1 MKKIDNIDPIQSF
14 FSDKELQSK
23 VYSFLKKN
31 NYKIINENT
40 YLDKSFD
47 INITNGTP
55 LPQIKNV
62 GVLGTI
68 KIKDVKSIQENRSF
82 KKLQKQIKRVLK
94 KKHAP
99 LTIDKEGY
107 IINGHHRYDALRIL
121 KKKKTIVRMLN
132 ILAKDLSKLEI
143 SAEEF
148 NKLLKFHNFN
158 SYKILSFKLLEA
170 NEEELL
176 KKIS

>member
-14 FSDKELQSK
+14 FSDKGLQSK

-68 KIKDVKSIQENRSF
+68 RIKDVKSIQENRSF

-132 ILAKDLSKLEI
+132 IHAKDLSKLEI

-158 SYKILSFKLLEA
+158 SYKILSFELLETTK
-170 NEEELL
+170 ELL

>member
-40 YLDKSFD
+40 YLDKNFD

-99 LTIDKEGY
+99 LNRQRRLY
-107 IINGHHRYDALRIL
+107 
-121 KKKKTIVRMLN
+121 
-132 ILAKDLSKLEI
+132 
-143 SAEEF
+143 
-148 NKLLKFHNFN
+148 
-158 SYKILSFKLLEA
+158 YKWSPQI
-170 NEEELL
+170 
-176 KKIS
+176 

>member
-94 KKHAP
+94 KS
-99 LTIDKEGY
+99 
-107 IINGHHRYDALRIL
+107 
-121 KKKKTIVRMLN
+121 MLH
-132 ILAKDLSKLEI
+132 LQ
-143 SAEEF
+143 
-148 NKLLKFHNFN
+148 
-158 SYKILSFKLLEA
+158 
-170 NEEELL
+170 
-176 KKIS
+176 

>member
-82 KKLQKQIKRVLK
+82 KKLQKQIKRVINK
-94 KKHAP
+94 KVAP
-99 LTIDKEGY
+99 LTVDREGY
-107 IINGHHRYDALRIL
+107 IINGHHRYDALKIF
-121 KKKKTIVRMLN
+121 KKKKVIVRMLN
-132 ILAKDLSKLEI
+132 INASDLSKLDI
-143 SAEEF
+143 SVEDF
-148 NKLLKFHNFN
+148 KKLLKFHTFN
-158 SYKILSFKLLEA
+158 TCKMLSFKPLINA
-170 NEEELL
+170 EEKLF
-176 KKIS
+176 KTIS

>member
-1 MKKIDNIDPIQSF
+1 LEKIDNIDPIQSF
-14 FSDKELQSK
+14 FTDKELQRK
-23 VYSFLKKN
+23 VFSFLKKN
-31 NYKIINENT
+31 NYKIINENN

-47 INITNGTP
+47 INITNGIP

-62 GVLGTI
+62 GILGNI

-82 KKLQKQIKRVLK
+82 KKLQKQIKRVIK

-121 KKKKTIVRMLN
+121 KKKKTLVRMLN
-132 ILAKDLSKLEI
+132 IHAKDLSKLEI

-148 NKLLKFHNFN
+148 KKLLKFHSFN
-158 SYKILSFKLLEA
+158 SYKISSIQLLEDTEA
-170 NEEELL
+170 ALI
-176 KKIS
+176 KKIT